1 MAPARQSAGSVP
13 RDINSVDRRTSQTSH
28 DIPRSLPRFE
38 GFASTLGGFAR
49 SPQVSRTP
57 SRFLPRNDE
66 PRRPSPNEA
75 HSSSAFVRS
84 LQTPLL
90 HHDASEASSSNQQQP
105 PQSLLARSLGSLT
118 DVFSRQVTLQLGQF
132 ISHPPT
138 SASHRAESSAR
149 RRGRSSGSLGFPA

>member
-1 MAPARQSAGSVP
+1 MAPIRQSAGSAP
-13 RDINSVDRRTSQTSH
+13 RDINSVDRRASH

-66 PRRPSPNEA
+66 PRRPSEA

-90 HHDASEASSSNQQQP
+90 HQDASEASSSNQQQP

-118 DVFSRQVTLQLGQF
+118 DAFSQVTLQLSRILSFSKG
-132 ISHPPT
+132 
-138 SASHRAESSAR
+138 
-149 RRGRSSGSLGFPA
+149 GFVIMSFACRKLSPSEREKQRNPCCHSMTF